1 MTSFDHPT
9 ESSAPERADTCLEA
23 LMLAAAAEIYLV
35 DALTLELIELNP
47 AACRNLQYQAAELI
61 GHTLLA
67 LAPSL
72 QQSELD
78 ILAGALAQQGEG
90 QLPLEPRRRDGSR
103 YRLNLQLRQASR
115 AGRAVL
121 VAVGQPAAPAPLGMA
136 ALEQARE
143 QAKEQERGRIAR
155 DLHDELGGNLS
166 AIKMAL
172 AMLSQR
178 LPADAAPLL
187 QRAAYL
193 DALVERS
200 IDALQRIG
208 LDLHPPML
216 ELGIVA
222 ALAWQCR
229 DFGGRT
235 GISCHF
241 LCGEQAIKLAPEAAS
256 ALYRMVQEALNNIA
270 KHANANRVTLQ
281 LTRLDYHLSLKIADN
296 GSGILDS
303 DRDKP
308 RAFGLRGMGER
319 IGALGG
325 SLSVAQADGGGTVVQ
340 IDMPHSVQET

>member
-1 MTSFDHPT
+1 MISFDHSSPP
-9 ESSAPERADTCLEA
+9 SAPVGADTCLEA
-23 LMLAAAAEIYLV
+23 LMLAAPAEIYLV

-47 AACRNLQYQAAELI
+47 AACRNLQYQALELV

-67 LAPSL
+67 LAPLL

-78 ILAGALAQQGEG
+78 ALAGTLAQQGEG
-90 QLPLEPRRRDGSR
+90 PLALEPRRRDGSR
-103 YRLNLQLRQASR
+103 YRLNLQVRQASR

-121 VAVGQPAAPAPLGMA
+121 VAIGQPAPPAPLSMA

-155 DLHDELGGNLS
+155 DLHDELGSNLS

-193 DALVERS
+193 DALVGRS

-208 LDLHPPML
+208 LDLNPPML

-229 DFGGRT
+229 DFGSRT

-241 LCGEQAIKLAPEAAS
+241 LCGEQAVKLPPETGN
-256 ALYRMVQEALNNIA
+256 ALYRVAQEALNNIA

-281 LTRLDYHLSLKIADN
+281 LTRLDYHLSLKITDN
-296 GSGILDS
+296 GSGIVDG

-308 RAFGLRGMGER
+308 RAFGLRGMGQR
-319 IGALGG
+319 VGALGG
-325 SLSVAQADGGGTVVQ
+325 SLSVTQAEGGGTQIQ
-340 IDMPHSVQET
+340 IDMPHGVQES